1 MPPIYFLV
9 VYGLLTRVNSR
20 EDCERDEEGEED
32 VEALREALDEHG
44 PAQVGSG

>member
-1 MPPIYFLV
+1 MPLMNFPV
-9 VYGLLTRVNSR
+9 DCSLLTCVNSR
-20 EDCERDEEGEED
+20 EDSERDEEGEED